1 MNFFYLDKSII
12 LVQRILILSIFIC
25 SALFSSCALEEPEKE
40 SKSTTSNPSVSENE
54 DTENGGSSTSL
65 SATILQELET
75 NLSSTNSGRSHQIS
89 SSAKTADTGKT
100 PPESAFPKT
109 NISGLASS

>member
-1 MNFFYLDKSII
+1 MKLTMNLFHLDNSII
-12 LVQRILILSIFIC
+12 LMQRSFILTIFVC
-25 SALFSSCALEEPEKE
+25 TALFSSCALEQPD
-40 SKSTTSNPSVSENE
+40 SSE
-54 DTENGGSSTSL
+54 GASPASL
-65 SATILQELET
+65 YSTILQELET